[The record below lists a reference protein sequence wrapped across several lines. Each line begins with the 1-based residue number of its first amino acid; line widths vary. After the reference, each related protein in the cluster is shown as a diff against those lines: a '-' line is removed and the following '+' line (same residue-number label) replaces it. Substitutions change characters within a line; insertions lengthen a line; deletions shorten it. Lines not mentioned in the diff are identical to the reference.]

1 MGCRASSWSRRH
13 SFLLLEEGNHP
24 VVRYLA
30 RGPPCLGFVLHS
42 DQPLL
47 FLLEALF
54 TAEGL
59 SQKLGNLGSRPSST
73 TTCFGDFPSL
83 DSCLLT

>member
-1 MGCRASSWSRRH
+1 MGCRASSWRGRL

-24 VVRYLA
+24 VVRCLA
-30 RGPPCLGFVLHS
+30 RGPSCLGFVLHS

-47 FLLEALF
+47 FLLEALCA
-54 TAEGL
+54 AEGL
-59 SQKLGNLGSRPSST
+59 SQKLGNLGSSLSST
-73 TTCFGDFPSL
+73 VTCLGDFPSL